1 MIECFKGLGSVM
13 KKSTLFDIISP
24 VMAGPSSS
32 HTAGAVRLGLLA
44 RNIYKKTPKKVI
56 FKLYNSYAQTG
67 KGHGTDKGL
76 LAGILGLNV
85 ADRRIK
91 NIFESD
97 IAKSIDYKFE
107 YYDDFNRHPN
117 SVDIEI
123 FDDKNM
129 LISGDSVGAGEI
141 LITRI
146 NEFHVSLS
154 GNYNTLILVYRDRPG
169 VISAV
174 TSSLSDEN
182 INIASLDCDRNAKGQ
197 DASMIICVDG
207 HLNPDIVEK
216 IEAQKEIYWVTYVEK
231 LES

>member
-1 MIECFKGLGSVM
+1 M

-44 RNIYKKTPKKVI
+44 RNIYKSQPKKVI
-56 FKLYNSYAQTG
+56 FKLYNSYAHTG

-76 LAGILGLNV
+76 LAGILGLSV
-85 ADRRIK
+85 SDKRIK
-91 NIFESD
+91 DIFNSD
-97 IAKSIDYKFE
+97 IAKTVDYKFE
-107 YYDDFNRHPN
+107 YYDNFNRHPN
-117 SVDIEI
+117 SVDIELYG
-123 FDDKNM
+123 DYNM
-129 LISGDSVGAGEI
+129 KICGDSVGAGEI

-146 NEFHVSLS
+146 NDFNVSLS
-154 GNYNTLILVYRDRPG
+154 GNYNTLILVYKDRPG

-174 TSSLSDEN
+174 TSFLQDEN

-197 DASMIICVDG
+197 DASMIICIDG
-207 HLNPDIVEK
+207 NLKPDIVDK
-216 IEAQKEIYWVTYVEK
+216 IGAQKEIYWVTYVEK